1 MKLNKYLTL
10 IITLLILY
18 FILVPKYYQPRV
30 VKGMLTDDEC
40 EYIKNKAEPKLKPS
54 TISNSKILDPRIR
67 KSETAWIRGE
77 AIDTIISKCIRE
89 VNGDIERCEDLQVLR
104 YKPGGFYRPHQDAFP
119 SDNKRTHTIMIALND
134 HTEFSGG
141 ETVFPN
147 IKKTYSLK
155 KGDALV
161 FNTLNNYGWID
172 DRGLHGGAPITDG
185 EKWLANIWVHERPY
199 Y

>member
-1 MKLNKYLTL
+1 MLPTYPRPVVIEDFISEDERVHIMTKAKSKLHT
-10 IITLLILY
+10 
-18 FILVPKYYQPRV
+18 
-30 VKGMLTDDEC
+30 
-40 EYIKNKAEPKLKPS
+40 S
-54 TISNSKILDPRIR
+54 TVDKQKTINENIR
-67 KSETAWIRGE
+67 KSETAWIGGE
-77 AIDTIISKCIRE
+77 AMDTIISKCIRE
-89 VNGDIERCEDLQVLR
+89 VNGDIERCEDFQVLR